1 MFKRVFTAPIVF
13 LLWMFA
19 LPLCCIIALMDS
31 NNGQPF
37 KYNLNTVMG
46 KKNPAQSTS
55 PPPGNSEINDLVR
68 QINGTK
74 NEFDNI

>member
-46 KKNPAQSTS
+46 KKNPAQK
-55 PPPGNSEINDLVR
+55 P
-68 QINGTK
+68 TK
-74 NEFDNI
+74 NL